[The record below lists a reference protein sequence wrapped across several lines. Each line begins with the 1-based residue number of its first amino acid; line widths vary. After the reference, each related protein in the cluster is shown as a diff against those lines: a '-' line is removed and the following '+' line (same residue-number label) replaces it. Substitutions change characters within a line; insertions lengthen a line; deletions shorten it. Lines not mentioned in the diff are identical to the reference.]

1 MNDLVKPVGQWIA
14 DNIPLSI
21 GIGLFLFC
29 LFFEIS
35 KIKVYPL
42 KWLWK
47 CISFPFK
54 KIDEQRTQS
63 FKNIVLEMKS
73 EIDTKLTSM
82 TTSFDSK
89 LSEMATS
96 QSSNCAAVKA
106 GFVDLE
112 KRFDTLDEKQKETE
126 ERLDKL
132 AAARIKNHVLNF
144 ARQCRKGEPHSREDF
159 KNLFEEAKIYE
170 SLVEKYHWENN
181 VYKHDFK
188 YIEHVYDECN
198 LNNKFLG
205 E

>member
-47 CISFPFK
+47 CISFPFR

-73 EIDTKLTSM
+73 EIDNKLTDM
-82 TTSFDSK
+82 TASFDNK
-89 LSEMATS
+89 LNEMATS
-96 QSSNCAAVKA
+96 QNLNCAAVKA

-112 KRFDTLDEKQKETE
+112 KRFDSLDEKQ
-126 ERLDKL
+126 
-132 AAARIKNHVLNF
+132 
-144 ARQCRKGEPHSREDF
+144 RKQMKD
-159 KNLFEEAKIYE
+159 LT
-170 SLVEKYHWENN
+170 SLQQPE
-181 VYKHDFK
+181 
-188 YIEHVYDECN
+188 
-198 LNNKFLG
+198 
-205 E
+205 